1 MRENGGAAAARTTG
15 IEASRR
21 AASITSPVHLT
32 RRTDTQDKNYVYLNF
47 AYLSIELATAASYD
61 DGDEDDDGATSAR
74 VRPTTMTATSEDD
87 RRSAS
92 LIDVITTRERLDRE

>member
-61 DGDEDDDGATSAR
+61 DGDEDDDDGATSAR
-74 VRPTTMTATSEDD
+74 VRSTTMTATSEDD

-92 LIDVITTRERLDRE
+92 LIDVITTR